1 MFPYLSIYI
10 PWLAMISAEIALF
23 VLLKK
28 ESRNGKGYRGFEA
41 YITSCVVVSLLLL
54 MFSFTWHGTYYTY
67 VYFLGAFIKVFALA
81 AAVIEQFKIQ
91 FFPKWSMSSRSF
103 RVLMGA
109 LVAIGIGSVAVVA
122 FTPQETP
129 YWDLGWARRI
139 VSLSDY
145 LLCGSMG
152 LLLIYGEFLKVQRP
166 QRANAIV
173 RGFIAMGILG
183 ITSSLMLSVSGT
195 SKLDTVVG
203 FSTTIGFL
211 AILASWIVA
220 FAKPEAVE
228 VVRSQNSPLDF
239 LDEQTTQ
246 TPAMANEMLSWK
258 V

>member
-1 MFPYLSIYI
+1 
-10 PWLAMISAEIALF
+10 
-23 VLLKK
+23 
-28 ESRNGKGYRGFEA
+28 
-41 YITSCVVVSLLLL
+41 
-54 MFSFTWHGTYYTY
+54 
-67 VYFLGAFIKVFALA
+67 
-81 AAVIEQFKIQ
+81 
-91 FFPKWSMSSRSF
+91 
-103 RVLMGA
+103 
-109 LVAIGIGSVAVVA
+109 VVA